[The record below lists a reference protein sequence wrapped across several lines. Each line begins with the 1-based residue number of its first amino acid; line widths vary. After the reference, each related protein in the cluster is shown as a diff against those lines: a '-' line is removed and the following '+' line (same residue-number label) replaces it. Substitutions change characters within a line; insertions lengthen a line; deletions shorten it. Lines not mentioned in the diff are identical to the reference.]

1 MDTGLKGKTALVT
14 GGASGIG
21 RGIALTLAEE
31 GVNLAIASRNP
42 DSAVIAEIEAMGV
55 RCVRIAADV
64 SQESEVVRMV
74 DEAITSLGHLDY
86 YVNNAAWTWHQ
97 PITRL
102 DAASWHKTIDTNL
115 SAAVFA
121 CREVCHHMVA
131 RRSGSV
137 VIIGSTARFF
147 PSYRE
152 TAYRISKMGLR
163 MLMQNLAIEMAPYG
177 IRVNMVTPG
186 HYQTRMT
193 GEVTPEVERILLNT
207 IPAHRFG
214 EVQEIGNA
222 VAFLLSQR
230 LSPYT
235 YGADIVIDGGL
246 TLHPLDLYSREDIDG
261 FNA

>member
-1 MDTGLKGKTALVT
+1 MHSKVIGQVRCAARPARPCGTDTDQYLACFSRGKHPAGGRWVCRIDPPREFDDTRALVE
-14 GGASGIG
+14 
-21 RGIALTLAEE
+21 L
-31 GVNLAIASRNP
+31 
-42 DSAVIAEIEAMGV
+42 VI
-55 RCVRIAADV
+55 
-64 SQESEVVRMV
+64 
-74 DEAITSLGHLDY
+74 LGHLDY
-86 YVNNAAWTWHQ
+86 YVNNAAWTWNQ
-97 PITRL
+97 PITRI
-102 DAASWHKTIDTNL
+102 DAESWRRTIDTNL

-121 CREVCHHMVA
+121 SRKAYKHIVA
-131 RRSGSV
+131 RHRRESTRGSI

-177 IRVNMVTPG
+177 IRVNMITPG

-193 GEVTPEVERILLNT
+193 GGISLEMERTMLDI

-214 EVQEIGNA
+214 EVEEIGNT
-222 VAFLLSQR
+222 VAFLLSER

-246 TLHPLDLYSREDIDG
+246 MMHPLGIYSQEEIEG
-261 FNA
+261 FNL